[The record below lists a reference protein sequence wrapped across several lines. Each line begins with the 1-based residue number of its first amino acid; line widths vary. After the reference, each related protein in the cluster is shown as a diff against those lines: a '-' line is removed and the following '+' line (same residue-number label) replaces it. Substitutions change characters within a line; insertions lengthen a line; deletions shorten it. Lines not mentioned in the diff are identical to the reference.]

1 MNYITFDVALRAWA
15 VAGRLLR
22 LKTMSGSELFQS
34 VSVFLLASTLPETGL
49 GRYTGADFAQHR
61 VTTRP

>member
-1 MNYITFDVALRAWA
+1 MNYITFDVSLSGLGRA
-15 VAGRLLR
+15 GLGPRR
-22 LKTMSGSELFQS
+22 KTTSGSELFQG
-34 VSVFLLASTLPETGL
+34 VSVFLLASPLPETGL